1 MNDIRN
7 HHLYRFLAEG
17 NIICGLRATDSDGA
31 IRELVS
37 RICTNNAGLD
47 ADFIVA
53 EVAAR
58 EKVVP
63 TVIAPGLA
71 VPHARL
77 PRLERLLVA
86 LGTSPAG
93 IDFKVKGMPP
103 VNVVVLVL
111 TPKDDPGLHLQVLSA
126 LASDFNKP
134 EAIADVGKFQHP
146 ADVLKYFHSSGVMLP
161 EYLTARDV
169 MNTRPVTLQEADT
182 LQKTIETLATGVNND
197 IPVLDPEGD
206 IRGVVSLE
214 DILSFSLPDHVL
226 WLEDLTPIYRF
237 QPFAEML
244 RDDEETKLADFM
256 REDYI
261 KVNPNLPAI
270 QLAKM
275 FLVHKCR
282 QILVAEGNKLI
293 GVVNLKS
300 FITKMFWE

>member
-1 MNDIRN
+1 MNDILN
-7 HHLYRFLAEG
+7 HHLHHFLAEES
-17 NIICGLRATDSDGA
+17 IICGLKATDSDEA
-31 IRELVS
+31 IKELVEC
-37 RICTNNAGLD
+37 ICLHNAD
-47 ADFIVA
+47 FNADFIIG
-53 EVAAR
+53 EVSAR
-58 EKVVP
+58 EKIVP

-77 PRLERLLVA
+77 PRLKRLMVA
-86 LGTSPAG
+86 LGTSLTG
-93 IDFKVKGMPP
+93 IDFKVEGMPP

-126 LASDFNKP
+126 LAADFNKP
-134 EAIADVGKFQHP
+134 DAIADVAKLDIP
-146 ADVLKYFHSSGVMLP
+146 ADILQYFHSSGMILP

-169 MNTRPVTLQEADT
+169 MNVNPVTLQESDT
-182 LQKTIETLATGVNND
+182 LQKGIEVLATGVDDD

-214 DILSFSLPDHVL
+214 DILSFSLPDHIL
-226 WLEDLTPIYRF
+226 WMEDLTPIYRF

-256 REDYI
+256 CEDYI
-261 KVNPNLPAI
+261 KVAPNLPAI

-282 QILVAEGNKLI
+282 QILVAEGHRLV